1 MSFLLSENSRYLF
14 SKCISNVTLHK
25 THLNE
30 RQTKALIIIHVQI
43 ENDDL
48 SSRAAMDELSCEQFQ
63 WNEHDIETIY
73 STIFGACDCC
83 LRRNSIDCVLKRTLA
98 YS

>member
-1 MSFLLSENSRYLF
+1 MVGICFL
-14 SKCISNVTLHK
+14 CISNVTLHK
-25 THLNE
+25 THLND
-30 RQTKALIIIHVQI
+30 RQTKALIIIYVQI

-48 SSRAAMDELSCEQFQ
+48 SSRTAMTELSCEKFQ

-73 STIFGACDCC
+73 STVFGACDCC
-83 LRRNSIDCVLKRTLA
+83 LHGKFIDCVLRRTLA